1 MSESNRATYSV
12 GIIARLL
19 VLTERQV
26 QNLAAQ
32 GVLPKAER
40 GRYELA
46 SVVQA
51 YVRYLRG
58 QTLSPD
64 GETND
69 IGPLK
74 ARLIKARARV
84 AEAEADQLD
93 STLLQRSQV
102 EAAWGE
108 MVSNMR
114 ARLLGIP
121 NKCAALAQTAPSL
134 TEASA
139 AITAAVHEAL
149 DQISRTPVYSG
160 SIAAGLG
167 EGPERVGGR
176 GPADV
181 SVGGPAAKTQRKRM
195 G

>member
-1 MSESNRATYSV
+1 MSGSRATYSV

-26 QNLAAQ
+26 QSLAAQ

-51 YVRYLRG
+51 YIRYLRG
-58 QTLSPD
+58 QKLLPD
-64 GETND
+64 GDTLD
-69 IGPLK
+69 VGPLK

-108 MVSNMR
+108 MVSTMR

-121 NKCAALAQTAPSL
+121 NRCAAQAQTAPTLS
-134 TEASA
+134 EASA

-149 DQISRTPVYSG
+149 DQISRTPVYSDTV
-160 SIAAGLG
+160 AAAAVG
-167 EGPERVGGR
+167 ERPVEAGGR
-176 GPADV
+176 RPEDVRGGSAPAK
-181 SVGGPAAKTQRKRM
+181 AERKRM